1 MMVNKVV
8 SLHTAIE
15 IHIKPG
21 MTLHISLQAGAAT
34 CELARQFWDKK
45 PDFTLIM
52 NMIGGHHALSL
63 IHGGLVKRLIFATCA
78 DIYPRPYPNP
88 VIQRAFNNGSCELEN
103 WSMLSL
109 TQALMAGALN
119 LPFAATRS
127 VVGSS
132 LADENKH
139 AIRVVDDVFGSG
151 EKIGLIKSF
160 CPDIS
165 IVHGWAADSMGNVIL
180 SGPPRDA
187 WAAKASKKGIIVSV
201 EKLVDEDFIRNHSLL
216 VKIPGS
222 LVNAV
227 CIAPR
232 GAHPQNMSAQSL
244 SEFEGYGLDYA
255 FLKAFRKATEDADA
269 FSRWVKDWILDCPS
283 HDAYLDKLAKKRV
296 EDEKD
301 GAKRPTSTNE
311 RKVPATLSADDK
323 KATASEYAIIGGA
336 RIIKDIILARRYKSM
351 FAGIGLSG
359 LAGWCAYYFLKEAD
373 YHVDLIAA
381 GIGYQPCPGDPLLI
395 SPANMATAKMI
406 SDSLDLHGVGAG
418 GINSRCLGVLGA
430 GQIDK
435 NGNIN
440 STIIRSRKGKDIY
453 LAGAGGGNDIASVAQ
468 EVVVVAVHRANRLVE
483 KVRYITCP
491 GTRVSTLAT
500 NEGLFVKNDTGFIL
514 KGYYPVPGVS
524 DEKER
529 INQIAGACDWQL
541 HAAPQLE
548 KMSSPTPEEL
558 KLLRSFDPDGVF
570 LR

>member
-1 MMVNKVV
+1 
-8 SLHTAIE
+8 
-15 IHIKPG
+15 

-34 CELARQFWDKK
+34 CELARQFWDKN
-45 PDFTLIM
+45 PGFTLIM

-63 IHGGLVKRLIFATCA
+63 IHGGLINKLIFATCA

-88 VIQRAFNNGSCELEN
+88 VIQRAFNDNSCELEN

-109 TQALMAGALN
+109 TQAVMAGALN
-119 LPFAATRS
+119 LPFIPTRS
-127 VVGSS
+127 VIGSS
-132 LADENKH
+132 LADDNQH
-139 AIRVVDDVFGSG
+139 AIRIVDDVFGSG
-151 EKIGLIKSF
+151 EKIALIKSL

-165 IVHGWAADSMGNVIL
+165 IVHGWAADPMGNLIL

-187 WAAKASKKGIIVSV
+187 WAAKASRKGIIVCV

-227 CIAPR
+227 CVAPR

-244 SEFEGYGLDYA
+244 SAFEGYGLDYA

-269 FSRWVKDWILDCPS
+269 YSRWVKDWILDCAS
-283 HDAYLDKLAKKRV
+283 HDAYLDKLEKWEAEEVKGGLKRQTSANAKKKPAAAPA
-296 EDEKD
+296 DEK
-301 GAKRPTSTNE
+301 E
-311 RKVPATLSADDK
+311 
-323 KATASEYAIIGGA
+323 ATAAEYAIIGGA
-336 RIIKDIILARRYKSM
+336 RVIKDIILARQYKSM

-359 LAGWCAYYFLKEAD
+359 LAGWCAYYFLKELD

-395 SPANMATAKMI
+395 SAANMATAKMI

-418 GINSRCLGVLGA
+418 GIHSRCLGVLGA

-440 STIIRSRKGKDIY
+440 STIIRSRKGADIY
-453 LAGAGGGNDIASVAQ
+453 LAGAGGGNDIASVTQ

-500 NEGLFVKNDTGFIL
+500 NEGLFVKNGSGLIL
-514 KGYYPVPGVS
+514 KGYYPRPDVS
-524 DEKER
+524 EEKER
-529 INQIAGACDWQL
+529 VNQIAEACGWRL
-541 HAAPQLE
+541 HTAPQLE
-548 KMSSPTPEEL
+548 KMTAPTPEEL

>member
-1 MMVNKVV
+1 MINKVV
-8 SLHTAIE
+8 SLQQAIE
-15 IHIKPG
+15 NNIKPG

-34 CELARQFWDKK
+34 CELARQFWDRQ
-45 PDFTLIM
+45 PGFTLIM

-63 IHGGLVKRLIFATCA
+63 IHGGLVKKLIFATCA

-88 VIQRAFNNGSCELEN
+88 VIQRAFNNKSCELEN

-109 TQALMAGALN
+109 TQALMAGALC
-119 LPFAATRS
+119 LPFIPTRS
-127 VVGSS
+127 VIGSS
-132 LADENKH
+132 LADDNKH
-139 AIRVVDDVFGSG
+139 AIRMIDDVFGSG
-151 EKIGLIKSF
+151 EKIGLIKSL

-165 IVHGWAADSMGNVIL
+165 IVQGWAADPMGNVIL
-180 SGPPRDA
+180 PGPPRDT
-187 WAAKASKKGIIVSV
+187 WAAKASRKGIIVCV

-227 CIAPR
+227 CVAPR

-244 SEFEGYGLDYA
+244 SAFEGYGLDYA
-255 FLKAFRKATEDADA
+255 FLKAFRKAAEDVDA
-269 FSRWVKDWILDCPS
+269 YNRWVKDWILDCPS
-283 HDAYLDKLAKKRV
+283 HDAYLAKLAKRPAEELAVGPKRRTSP
-296 EDEKD
+296 DEK
-301 GAKRPTSTNE
+301 RE
-311 RKVPATLSADDK
+311 PAPAPVDDK
-323 KATASEYAIIGGA
+323 GASAAEYAIIGGA
-336 RIIKDIILARRYKSM
+336 RIIQDIILARQYKSM

-359 LAGWCAYYFLKEAD
+359 LAGWCAYYFLKEQG

-453 LAGAGGGNDIASVAQ
+453 LAGAGGGNDIASVTQ
-468 EVVVVAVHRANRLVE
+468 EVVVVTVHRANRLVE

-500 NEGLFVKNDTGFIL
+500 NEGLFVKNGADLIL
-514 KGYYPVPGVS
+514 KAYYPGSEVS
-524 DEKER
+524 EENER
-529 INQIAGACDWQL
+529 VKQIANACDWQL
-541 HAAPQLE
+541 NTAPELE
-548 KMSSPTPEEL
+548 KMHAPTPEEL
-558 KLLRSFDPDGVF
+558 KLLRSFDPEGVF
-570 LR
+570 LG

>member
-1 MMVNKVV
+1 
-8 SLHTAIE
+8 
-15 IHIKPG
+15 
-21 MTLHISLQAGAAT
+21 MTVHISLQAGAAT

-63 IHGGLVKRLIFATCA
+63 IHGGLVKKLIFATCA

-88 VIQRAFNNGSCELEN
+88 VIQRAFNNNSCELEN

-119 LPFAATRS
+119 LPFIPTRS
-127 VVGSS
+127 VIGSS
-132 LADENKH
+132 LADDNKH
-139 AIRVVDDVFGSG
+139 AIRIVDDVFGSG
-151 EKIGLIKSF
+151 EKIGLIKSL

-165 IVHGWAADSMGNVIL
+165 IIHGWAADPMGNVIL
-180 SGPPRDA
+180 SAPPRDA
-187 WAAKASKKGIIVSV
+187 WAAKASRNGIIVCI
-201 EKLVDEDFIRNHSLL
+201 EKLVGEDFIRNHSML
-216 VKIPGS
+216 VKVPGS

-227 CIAPR
+227 CVAPR

-244 SEFEGYGLDYA
+244 SEFEGYELDYA
-255 FLKAFRKATEDADA
+255 FLKAFRKATEDADTY
-269 FSRWVKDWILDCPS
+269 SRWVKDWILDCSS
-283 HDAYLDKLAKKRV
+283 HDAYLQKLGERRAQDV
-296 EDEKD
+296 TG
-301 GAKRPTSTNE
+301 GAKRQASANE
-311 RKVPATLSADDK
+311 KKVPATAPADQK
-323 KATASEYAIIGGA
+323 EATASEYAIIGGA
-336 RIIKDIILARRYKSM
+336 RIIKDIILAHQYKSM

-359 LAGWCAYYFLKEAD
+359 LAGWCAYYFLKEQD

-395 SPANMATAKMI
+395 SAANMATAKMI
-406 SDSLDLHGVGAG
+406 SDSLDLHGVGVG
-418 GINSRCLGVLGA
+418 GVNSKCLGVLGA

-440 STIIRSRKGKDIY
+440 STIIRSRKGDDIY

-468 EVVVVAVHRANRLVE
+468 EVVVVALHRANRFVE

-491 GTRVSTLAT
+491 GTHVSTLAT
-500 NEGLFVKNDTGFIL
+500 NEGLFVKNDSGFIL
-514 KGYYPVPGVS
+514 KGYYPKPDGS
-524 DEKER
+524 EEKER
-529 INQIAGACDWQL
+529 VNQIAGACGWEL
-541 HAAPQLE
+541 HTAPQLE
-548 KMSSPTPEEL
+548 KMRAPTPEEL

>member
-1 MMVNKVV
+1 MMVNKVI
-8 SLHTAIE
+8 SLQQAIE
-15 IHIKPG
+15 NNIKPG

-34 CELARQFWDKK
+34 CELARQFWKKK
-45 PDFTLIM
+45 PGFTLIM

-63 IHGGLVKRLIFATCA
+63 IHGGLVKKLIFATCA

-88 VIQRAFNNGSCELEN
+88 VIQRAFNSKSCELEN

-109 TQALMAGALN
+109 TLALMAGALN
-119 LPFAATRS
+119 LPFIPTRS
-127 VVGSS
+127 VIGSS
-132 LADENKH
+132 LADDNKR
-139 AIRVVDDVFGSG
+139 AFRIVDDVFGSG
-151 EKIGLIKSF
+151 EKIGLIKSL

-165 IVHGWAADSMGNVIL
+165 IVHGWAADPMGNVIL
-180 SGPPRDA
+180 PGPPRDT
-187 WAAKASKKGIIVSV
+187 WAAKASRKGIIVCI

-244 SEFEGYGLDYA
+244 SAFEGYGLDYA
-255 FLKAFRKATEDADA
+255 FLKAFRKAAENEDAY
-269 FSRWVKDWILDCPS
+269 SQWVKDWILDCAS
-283 HDAYLDKLAKKRV
+283 HDAYLDKLGKKP
-296 EDEKD
+296 DKDMAFGTKHQISAHEK
-301 GAKRPTSTNE
+301 KE
-311 RKVPATLSADDK
+311 PAAAPKDDNA
-323 KATASEYAIIGGA
+323 ATAAEYAIIGGA
-336 RIIKDIILARRYKSM
+336 RIIKDIILTRQYKSM

-359 LAGWCAYYFLKEAD
+359 LAGWCAYYFLKEQD

-381 GIGYQPCPGDPLLI
+381 GIGYEPCPGDPLLI
-395 SPANMATAKMI
+395 SPGNMATAKMI

-435 NGNIN
+435 SGNIN
-440 STIIRSRKGKDIY
+440 STIIRSRKGKEIY

-468 EVVVVAVHRANRLVE
+468 EVVVVTVHRANRLVE

-500 NEGLFVKNDTGFIL
+500 DEGLFVKNDSGLIL
-514 KGYYPVPGVS
+514 KGYYPKPGVS
-524 DEKER
+524 EEKER

-541 HAAPQLE
+541 YAAPQLE
-548 KMSSPTPEEL
+548 KMSAPTPAEL